1 MKNSSFLSIVTVS
14 LWLPASAIAGSLVSS
29 MGIYVYPA
37 ENQTAE
43 QQSQDDYECFGWAKE
58 QSNYDPMNPPQ
69 VVAEAPDQGPS
80 GARLRG
86 AARGAAAGA
95 VVSEITDNDTSDAMA
110 GGAVLGA
117 MRGGRRDR
125 RQHQEEA
132 EQAEM
137 AANQQEANHASQF
150 KGAYAACIE
159 ARGYSV
165 KY

>member
-1 MKNSSFLSIVTVS
+1 MKLKQIFMVCLLSIGF
-14 LWLPASAIAGSLVSS
+14 AMSATAGSLVSS
-29 MGIYVYPA
+29 MGVYVYPA
-37 ENQTAE
+37 QNQTAE
-43 QQSQDDYECFGWAKE
+43 KQSQDDYECFGWAKE
-58 QSNYDPMNPPQ
+58 QSNYDPMNPPE

-110 GGAVLGA
+110 GGAAVGA
-117 MRGGRRDR
+117 MRAGRRDR
-125 RQHQEEA
+125 RQRQENA
-132 EQAEM
+132 EQAEV
-137 AANQQEANHASQF
+137 AADQQESENANQF